1 VSSSPAPAPGKQ
13 EPAPGKQEPAPGK
26 QEPAAGKQE
35 PGPDDNALVE
45 ARPRPALDLV
55 LRIAGVVISV
65 VAAFFSGV
73 LEVFGTQ
80 LRIGGI
86 PIGVS
91 ILAAVIVNPAIAWF
105 AYTSVARRWALA
117 PPWIVWTAFML
128 IATGYRTR
136 EGDYLVAGDDWIALA
151 TVLLGSLAFAGYAY
165 RMILN
170 RPATR

>member
-1 VSSSPAPAPGKQ
+1 MTGPPAPAPGKQ
-13 EPAPGKQEPAPGK
+13 EHPTAAPDGTAP
-26 QEPAAGKQE
+26 
-35 PGPDDNALVE
+35 VE
-45 ARPRPALDLV
+45 ERARPALELV

-65 VAAFFSGV
+65 VAAFCSGV
-73 LEVFGTQ
+73 LEVFGTP
-80 LRIGGI
+80 LRAGGI
-86 PIGVS
+86 PLGVS

-105 AYTSVARRWALA
+105 AYTAVGRRWAVA
-117 PPWIVWTAFML
+117 PPWLVWTAFML
-128 IATGYRTR
+128 FATGYRTS